1 MRKLFKQSWFFV
13 SKSLSTI
20 ESTLPEGYNIMKENL
35 SWIDYVTYH
44 VSRFFSRFFL
54 VSKKF
59 TPHYER
65 FSMKHSSWYILIV
78 WIVMI
83 LLVSI
88 GIISL
93 TRPYAS
99 VVITPQ
105 SSIWKSMRNI
115 TFYPEDEA
123 GEENGVAV
131 RRNILDYEFSK
142 MYTVNNY
149 DPLSLQR
156 ARGVIKIKNFGSEVL
171 KLKPQTRFIH
181 NNIVFR
187 IEEWIELWWT
197 LDSEPAEGSFSV
209 IADGVDSNGN
219 LIGESGNIPD
229 GTILTIPGLPADI
242 QEKIKV
248 FAVWEFT
255 GGSNVAKKIF
265 TKAEKS
271 RIEAMFRSEFYDF
284 SWNSLKNTV
293 KNKDE
298 YIPLQIAEALE
309 TIQID
314 IDYDAEIWDKV
325 EEVTLI
331 GRGQFMSHLYN
342 IDDLRKILIDAAKNQ
357 LLEDTETLLDM
368 PQAIPDIVS
377 VIETSDSPWRIKVTA
392 EIPLKILYDFS
403 SESGQRNLQNKLL
416 KLLNTEKD
424 IVRKTLLNDFY
435 IHDVDIRVTPF
446 WIQSLPS
453 SIDNIYI
460 KILKPKL

>member
-1 MRKLFKQSWFFV
+1 
-13 SKSLSTI
+13 
-20 ESTLPEGYNIMKENL
+20 
-35 SWIDYVTYH
+35 
-44 VSRFFSRFFL
+44 
-54 VSKKF
+54 
-59 TPHYER
+59 
-65 FSMKHSSWYILIV
+65 
-78 WIVMI
+78 
-83 LLVSI
+83 
-88 GIISL
+88 
-93 TRPYAS
+93 
-99 VVITPQ
+99 
-105 SSIWKSMRNI
+105 MRNI

-123 GEENGVAV
+123 SEENGVAV

-142 MYTVNNY
+142 TYTVNNY

-156 ARGVIKIKNFGSEVL
+156 ARGVIKIKNFGFEVL

-209 IADGVDSNGN
+209 IADGVDSNGD

-314 IDYDAEIWDKV
+314 IDYDAEIWDRV